1 MLRRPLSAPSQRKA
15 LEFLEKEENKRNEGA
30 QENQNISIDT
40 KPVLSEKEKEIE
52 NLINKHLRR
61 NNLASLSSKPL
72 VPENEH
78 LKLEESEVALTV
90 EETNVDVSEV
100 TDNTPSEAEKVI
112 ETNTPSSAGK
122 TKTVSRKVN
131 DTVTHVHQLINIK
144 IHVPVFMFSSLLLT
158 FTYPY
163 MYIFLF

>member
-61 NNLASLSSKPL
+61 NNLASLSSKSV

-78 LKLEESEVALTV
+78 LKLEEPKVALTV
-90 EETNVDVSEV
+90 EETNVDVLEV

-122 TKTVSRKVN
+122 PKTVSRKVN
-131 DTVTHVHQLINIK
+131 NRVTHVEQ
-144 IHVPVFMFSSLLLT
+144 
-158 FTYPY
+158 
-163 MYIFLF
+163 

>member
-30 QENQNISIDT
+30 QENQNISIDK

-61 NNLASLSSKPL
+61 NNLASLSSKPV

-78 LKLEESEVALTV
+78 LKLEEPEVALTE
-90 EETNVDVSEV
+90 EETNIDVKEV

-122 TKTVSRKVN
+122 PKTVSRKVK
-131 DTVTHVHQLINIK
+131 DRVIHVQQKINFK
-144 IHVPVFMFSSLLLT
+144 IHVFMFSSLLLT
-158 FTYPY
+158 FIYPY
-163 MYIFLF
+163 MY

>member
-78 LKLEESEVALTV
+78 LKLEEPKVALTV
-90 EETNVDVSEV
+90 EETNVDVLEV

-122 TKTVSRKVN
+122 PKTVSRKVN
-131 DTVTHVHQLINIK
+131 DRVTRVQQLINIK
-144 IHVPVFMFSSLLLT
+144 IHAFMFSSLLLT
-158 FTYPY
+158 FIYPY
-163 MYIFLF
+163 IYI

>member
-61 NNLASLSSKPL
+61 NNLASLSSKPV

-78 LKLEESEVALTV
+78 LKLEEPEVTLTV
-90 EETNVDVSEV
+90 EETNVDVNEV

-112 ETNTPSSAGK
+112 ETNTQSSAGK
-122 TKTVSRKVN
+122 PKTVSRKVN